1 MKGAVLPV
9 CSGTSSEPTVPACF
23 DSLSSHGSHLEAD
36 EEFLEEQI
44 AETTS
49 KQKAAL
55 LVDAAVAL
63 GILDDLAEEV
73 ARRRAI
79 MSIATNSPCPDERRE
94 EPWGGEEKGTAS
106 EALTNTDANGES
118 SLLDQMGD
126 DMWRAFRQKVKPK
139 KR

>member
-1 MKGAVLPV
+1 M
-9 CSGTSSEPTVPACF
+9 SSPSRRESTQYRGEREDEEQPEGQGR
-23 DSLSSHGSHLEAD
+23 DLSSR
-36 EEFLEEQI
+36 QR
-44 AETTS
+44 
-49 KQKAAL
+49 AAA

-63 GILDDLAEEV
+63 GILDDLAEAV

-79 MSIATNSPCPDERRE
+79 INIATNSPCPDERRE